1 MDKIFTEVKTR
12 IRKYKRNVYRK
23 KKRNGQ
29 LPGYT
34 QLTNIQ
40 QVEIMKKKISK
51 KMKMKL
57 K

>member
-1 MDKIFTEVKTR
+1 MFIEQ
-12 IRKYKRNVYRK
+12 K

-51 KMKMKL
+51 RMKMKL

>member
-1 MDKIFTEVKTR
+1 MFIEQK
-12 IRKYKRNVYRK
+12 K

-40 QVEIMKKKISK
+40 QVEIMKKKSPK
-51 KMKMKL
+51 EWKWN
-57 K
+57 